1 MDSLR
6 QLGTSKGAAYA
17 YSVLHVQTQYT
28 HRCTNTCT
36 QSHTHTHTHTAH
48 TLAPIDNCIFCVAAT
63 MPPTIAEATDDTV
76 DSSPMLTAG
85 EVLTLTCTAMGT
97 PRPQI
102 DWYNSDR
109 RITTSSRVQINKS
122 EISNSTLV
130 STLAISSVTVGDSGT
145 YECRVENDD
154 GNTSLQY
161 QVSVSECFYVHCGRH
176 CLSVHMQIDVT
187 HAIQTF
193 GFFIHC
199 YRIVVPLSQLGTL
212 QLRSSINM
220 LTHNNYS
227 VFE

>member
-36 QSHTHTHTHTAH
+36 QSQAQRLIHTHTHTHTQTH
-48 TLAPIDNCIFCVAAT
+48 THTVSTCIFCVAAT
-63 MPPTIAEATDDTV
+63 VPPTIAEVTNDTV
-76 DSSPMLTAG
+76 DSNPMLTAG
-85 EVLTLTCTAMGT
+85 QVLTLTCTAMGI

-102 DWYNSDR
+102 DWYDGDR
-109 RITTSSRVQINKS
+109 RIVNSSRVQINKT
-122 EISNSTLV
+122 EIDNSTLV
-130 STLAISSVTVGDSGT
+130 STLVISSVTVVDSGT

-161 QVSVSECFYVHCGRH
+161 QVSVSECFYVRCGRH

-193 GFFIHC
+193 GFFIH
-199 YRIVVPLSQLGTL
+199 YYGTVVPFS
-212 QLRSSINM
+212 
-220 LTHNNYS
+220 
-227 VFE
+227 